1 MYIQNGE
8 LVTILGGKLKLRH
21 HPFKSLRFLIF
32 LLILFMGMV
41 PCLILRFV
49 VLRSNESHSVSI
61 RMAEI
66 QNQCTILCNQLSVLD
81 TLSGDIPETIDAEIT
96 QFSNIYNGRVMIID
110 QSYRIIEDSYDLDA
124 GKTIISGDVIKC
136 FEGETVSNYD
146 DRNSYIEVTS
156 PIQGTASKEIVGVM
170 LASVS
175 TDNIVD
181 IQENLRQTL
190 DIIIITVFVVLIA
203 VGVLISFY
211 ITRPLNR
218 ITKAVENMTES
229 YEEDDL
235 HEKAFLETI
244 RFSEAFNKMIGR
256 FKVLDESRQEFV
268 SNVSHELKTP
278 LTSMKVLADSLLSQ
292 EEVPAELYRE
302 FMGDMSEE
310 IERENKIINDLLS
323 LVKMDKTSNDMNIE
337 MMDINLIVERILKR
351 LKPIAQK
358 QNIELVFETFRTVE
372 AEVDETKLSLAVS
385 NLVENA
391 IKYNHE
397 NGWVHVSLNADHKFF
412 YLKVADSG
420 MGIPKEAQEHI
431 FERFYRV
438 DKSHSREIGGTGL
451 GLAIARSA
459 VIMHRGAI
467 KVYSEE
473 GEGTTFT
480 VRIPL
485 KYVANAK

>member
-66 QNQCTILCNQLSVLD
+66 QNLCTILCNQLSVLD

-235 HEKAFLETI
+235 HENAFLETI

-337 MMDINLIVERILKR
+337 MMDINLIVERIFK
-351 LKPIAQK
+351 KTQADC
-358 QNIELVFETFRTVE
+358 TE
-372 AEVDETKLSLAVS
+372 AE
-385 NLVENA
+385 
-391 IKYNHE
+391 
-397 NGWVHVSLNADHKFF
+397 
-412 YLKVADSG
+412 
-420 MGIPKEAQEHI
+420 
-431 FERFYRV
+431 YR
-438 DKSHSREIGGTGL
+438 
-451 GLAIARSA
+451 AC
-459 VIMHRGAI
+459 
-467 KVYSEE
+467 
-473 GEGTTFT
+473 F
-480 VRIPL
+480 
-485 KYVANAK
+485 

>member
-235 HEKAFLETI
+235 HENAFLETI

-278 LTSMKVLADSLLSQ
+278 LTSMKVLADSLLEQ
-292 EEVPAELYRE
+292 DNVPVEMYQE
-302 FMGDMSEE
+302 FMGDIAKE
-310 IERENKIINDLLS
+310 IDRENQIITDLLS
-323 LVKMDKTSNDMNIE
+323 LVKMDKTGPNINIRSVNINDLLE
-337 MMDINLIVERILKR
+337 QILKR
-351 LKPIAQK
+351 LKPIAEK
-358 QNIELVFETFRTVE
+358 KNVEMVMESFRPVT
-372 AEVDETKLSLAVS
+372 AEIDETKFSLAIS

-391 IKYNHE
+391 IKYNHD
-397 NGWVHVSLNADHKFF
+397 NGWVHVSLNADHKFC
-412 YLKVADSG
+412 YIKVEDSG
-420 MGIPKEAQEHI
+420 IGIPEEDQAHI

-451 GLAIARSA
+451 GLAIARNA
-459 VIMHRGAI
+459 VIVHRGSI
-467 KVYSEE
+467 KVHSTE

-485 KYVANAK
+485 IYAAS

>member
-218 ITKAVENMTES
+218 ITKAVEKFISSAGAS
-229 YEEDDL
+229 YQ
-235 HEKAFLETI
+235 
-244 RFSEAFNKMIGR
+244 M
-256 FKVLDESRQEFV
+256 
-268 SNVSHELKTP
+268 
-278 LTSMKVLADSLLSQ
+278 
-292 EEVPAELYRE
+292 
-302 FMGDMSEE
+302 
-310 IERENKIINDLLS
+310 
-323 LVKMDKTSNDMNIE
+323 
-337 MMDINLIVERILKR
+337 
-351 LKPIAQK
+351 
-358 QNIELVFETFRTVE
+358 
-372 AEVDETKLSLAVS
+372 
-385 NLVENA
+385 
-391 IKYNHE
+391 
-397 NGWVHVSLNADHKFF
+397 
-412 YLKVADSG
+412 
-420 MGIPKEAQEHI
+420 
-431 FERFYRV
+431 
-438 DKSHSREIGGTGL
+438 
-451 GLAIARSA
+451 
-459 VIMHRGAI
+459 
-467 KVYSEE
+467 
-473 GEGTTFT
+473 
-480 VRIPL
+480 
-485 KYVANAK
+485 